1 MLTTG
6 NEILAVA
13 HKHGFAVPAFNISSY
28 SMLHAVVDICEERR
42 SPHIIAIHPDELAHT
57 RADMLSSIIRIA
69 HESSVPTAIHLD
81 HGGSYEQVLWAIQ
94 CGFTSV
100 MIDKSFVSFEENVA
114 ETRRVVDAAHA
125 VGLSVEAE
133 LGTIGVSDQ
142 YGETGSE
149 EILYTNPDDAVRF
162 IEATGAD
169 SLAIAI
175 GTRHGLYPSEV
186 KPALRLDLLEEIKS
200 RLPIPLVL
208 HGGSNNS
215 DTEIAGAVRGGINK
229 INISS
234 DIKSAYF
241 TRMREV
247 LADVHLREPNVIE
260 PPCEEALKI
269 CAAQKI
275 DLFESAGKADLY

>member
-1 MLTTG
+1 MLATG

-13 HKHGFAVPAFNISSY
+13 NEHGFAVPAFNISSY
-28 SMLHAVVDICEERR
+28 SMLHAVVDVCEEKR

-81 HGGSYEQVLWAIQ
+81 HGASYEQVLWAIQ

-114 ETRRVVDAAHA
+114 ETRRVVEAAHA

-133 LGTIGVSDQ
+133 LGTIGVSDK

-149 EILYTNPDDAVRF
+149 EILYTNPEDAVRF

-186 KPALRLDLLEEIKS
+186 KPALRLDLLEQIKS
-200 RLPIPLVL
+200 LLPIPLVL

-247 LADVHLREPNVIE
+247 LQDVHLREPNAIE
-260 PPCEEALKI
+260 PPCEEALKA

-275 DLFESAGKADLY
+275 DLFASAGKADLY

>member
-1 MLTTG
+1 MLATG
-6 NEILAVA
+6 NEILVVA
-13 HKHGFAVPAFNISSY
+13 NEHGFAVPAFNISSY
-28 SMLHAVVDICEERR
+28 SMLHAVVDVCEEKR

-81 HGGSYEQVLWAIQ
+81 HGASYEQVLWAIQ

-114 ETRRVVDAAHA
+114 QTRRVVEAAHA

-133 LGTIGVSDQ
+133 LGTIGVSDK

-149 EILYTNPDDAVRF
+149 EILYTDPEDAVRF

-175 GTRHGLYPSEV
+175 GTRHGLYPSEA

-200 RLPIPLVL
+200 LLPIPLVL

-215 DTEIAGAVRGGINK
+215 DTEIGRAHV
-229 INISS
+229 
-234 DIKSAYF
+234 
-241 TRMREV
+241 
-247 LADVHLREPNVIE
+247 
-260 PPCEEALKI
+260 
-269 CAAQKI
+269 
-275 DLFESAGKADLY
+275 